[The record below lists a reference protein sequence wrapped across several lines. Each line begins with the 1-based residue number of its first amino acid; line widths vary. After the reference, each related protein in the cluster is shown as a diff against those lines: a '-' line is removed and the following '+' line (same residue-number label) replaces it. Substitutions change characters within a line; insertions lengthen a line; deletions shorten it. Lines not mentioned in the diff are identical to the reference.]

1 MKGGKIMNFLKD
13 IENLFSAVITVLI
26 KTEG

>member
-1 MKGGKIMNFLKD
+1 MKGDKIMNFLKD
-13 IENLFSAVITVLI
+13 IENLFSAVISVLI

>member
-13 IENLFSAVITVLI
+13 IENLFSAVISVLI